1 MTSEHIESMTKIEN
15 ARHQIKLSQKE
26 NLYHLLKDRELDP
39 WTQSRLDSI
48 QTKYNQLKHDLNVL
62 LQLTHT
68 TIHDKSLTT
77 DNDQTENEFVA
88 KKNFFFNLIRFL
100 FFRDFLPDL
109 EISLN
114 TNETMKHRIQKRIR
128 ELSHKVSET
137 EKDLQII
144 CSKLNTDL
152 LSSKIFE

>member
-88 KKNFFFNLIRFL
+88 KKKLLFQFDSIFVFQRFSTW
-100 FFRDFLPDL
+100 FRN
-109 EISLN
+109 IIKYKWN
-114 TNETMKHRIQKRIR
+114 NET
-128 ELSHKVSET
+128 SN
-137 EKDLQII
+137 
-144 CSKLNTDL
+144 SKTYTRT
-152 LSSKIFE
+152 

>member
-88 KKNFFFNLIRFL
+88 KNNTNFSISIFV
-100 FFRDFLPDL
+100 FRDFLPDL

-137 EKDLQII
+137 ENDLQII

>member
-68 TIHDKSLTT
+68 TIHDKSY
-77 DNDQTENEFVA
+77 DQTENEFVA
-88 KKNFFFNLIRFL
+88 KKTSLFICFYSF